1 MKINNKGFTLVEVL
15 VSIVL
20 LSIILLTFSNLFV
33 FSNKT
38 SVSNNEKLVAV
49 HLAKAT
55 LERIKLDPY
64 SYIKKPGTAGIDYET
79 NPMTFS
85 KTNCPN
91 TSPCQDPFSIT
102 INDKTYDISVTA
114 SQKGV
119 STGNEKNIKFINL
132 AVNVELVNSNPKVST
147 TVEGY
152 VNYE

>member
-1 MKINNKGFTLVEVL
+1 MKLNNKGFTLVEVL
-15 VSIVL
+15 VSIVI

-64 SYIKKPGTAGIDYET
+64 SYIKHPSTAGINYET
-79 NPMTFS
+79 NAVTFS
-85 KTNCPN
+85 KDNCPI
-91 TSPCQDPFSIT
+91 TSPCQDLFSIT
-102 INDKTYDISVTA
+102 INDKKYDVTVKA
-114 SQKGV
+114 SQKPV
-119 STGNEKNIKFINL
+119 AESSEKNIKFINI

-147 TVEGY
+147 KVEGY
-152 VNYE
+152 VKYE